1 MPVQCSLYPF
11 LFKEEFRSEDSDADE
26 TSEQIITLNLHSDSG
41 PQSPVISVHLLV
53 SKKGVTKLP
62 VETLNVHHAN
72 VTRTTVPIIF
82 CPSSKFAEKK
92 AEIEQITASV
102 SAPRV
107 SPDLAG
113 AGVSEPEL
121 GGEREDVE
129 QTVARPVSPV
139 HCPCASQLSQPRSE
153 HAAEIKRQLTFVE
166 TSTKVKTNNNSSQT
180 DDLSSDN
187 NSSPKEKAATIVESE
202 AQTEPTAPSAEA
214 DSQTED
220 VLEAA
225 PVRDEAG
232 TQTIPVA
239 VSQAGTNTG
248 PSPVTA
254 ELIHDPV
261 VAIVPRTPRNEVC
274 HNHNQIL
281 ILFCRLKVSS

>member
-1 MPVQCSLYPF
+1 M
-11 LFKEEFRSEDSDADE
+11 
-26 TSEQIITLNLHSDSG
+26 
-41 PQSPVISVHLLV
+41 
-53 SKKGVTKLP
+53 
-62 VETLNVHHAN
+62 
-72 VTRTTVPIIF
+72 TRTTVPIIF

-92 AEIEQITASV
+92 AEIEQITDSV

-113 AGVSEPEL
+113 AGVSEL

-129 QTVARPVSPV
+129 QTVARPPSPV
-139 HCPCASQLSQPRSE
+139 HCPCASQPRSE

-187 NSSPKEKAATIVESE
+187 SSSPKEKAATIVESE
-202 AQTEPTAPSAEA
+202 AQPEPTAPSAEA

-248 PSPVTA
+248 PSPATA
-254 ELIHDPV
+254 ELIYDPV

-281 ILFCRLKVSS
+281 ILFCRLKVSSFT

>member
-1 MPVQCSLYPF
+1 M
-11 LFKEEFRSEDSDADE
+11 
-26 TSEQIITLNLHSDSG
+26 
-41 PQSPVISVHLLV
+41 

-62 VETLNVHHAN
+62 VETLEVHHAN

-92 AEIEQITASV
+92 AEIEQITDSV

-113 AGVSEPEL
+113 AGVLEPEH
-121 GGEREDVE
+121 GGEQREDVE
-129 QTVARPVSPV
+129 QTARSVSPV
-139 HCPCASQLSQPRSE
+139 HCPSTSSQLSQPRSE

-180 DDLSSDN
+180 DDLSSEH
-187 NSSPKEKAATIVESE
+187 NSSSKEKAASIVESE
-202 AQTEPTAPSAEA
+202 AQTEATAPSVEA

-225 PVRDEAG
+225 RPVRDEAG

-248 PSPVTA
+248 PSPVTV

-261 VAIVPRTPRNEVC
+261 VAIVPRTPRNEVGY
-274 HNHNQIL
+274 NHCCSK
-281 ILFCRLKVSS
+281 FY

>member
-1 MPVQCSLYPF
+1 M
-11 LFKEEFRSEDSDADE
+11 
-26 TSEQIITLNLHSDSG
+26 
-41 PQSPVISVHLLV
+41 

-62 VETLNVHHAN
+62 VETLDVHHAN

-82 CPSSKFAEKK
+82 CHSSKFAEKK
-92 AEIEQITASV
+92 AEIEQITDSV

-113 AGVSEPEL
+113 AGVSEL

-129 QTVARPVSPV
+129 QTGARPVSPV
-139 HCPCASQLSQPRSE
+139 HCPCASQFSQPRSE

-187 NSSPKEKAATIVESE
+187 SSSPKEKAATIVESE

-248 PSPVTA
+248 PSPATA
-254 ELIHDPV
+254 ELIYDPV

-281 ILFCRLKVSS
+281 ILFCRLKLSSST